1 MSFHQ
6 CLNSNE
12 NKVKYDV
19 VFGTVKADKIESG
32 DDGGGGGGDLEADT
46 IRCNEITGKDA
57 PQVEVQSMILT
68 ENGIVFQTDPV
79 AYASVLG
86 SYLEHE
92 DFIDFVQSDN
102 LSRVIIAT
110 QIKFTRVGNVVN
122 LTILGAGNT
131 QTLQSN
137 NHLVSSIEI
146 PVEFRPI
153 NNASADFTV
162 WIKKASE
169 NLGRDHARLLY
180 DGSSRKL
187 YIYDPTSNDGQW
199 NNAQDLSMYTI
210 SISYAT
216 GNFV

>member
-46 IRCNEITGKDA
+46 IRCNEMTGKDA
-57 PQVEVQSMILT
+57 PQVEIQSMILT
-68 ENGIVFQTDPV
+68 DNGIVFQTDPV
-79 AYASVLG
+79 PYASVLG
-86 SYLEHE
+86 SYLEHQ

-102 LSRVIIAT
+102 LSRVIIST
-110 QIKFTRVGNVVN
+110 QINH
-122 LTILGAGNT
+122 TILGPGNT

-137 NHLVSSIEI
+137 NYRVSSIEI
-146 PVEFRPI
+146 PAEFRPI

-169 NLGRDHARLLY
+169 NLGRDHARLVY

-187 YIYDPTSNDGQW
+187 YIYDPTSNDGEW
-199 NNAQDLSMYTI
+199 NNAQDLSMDTI